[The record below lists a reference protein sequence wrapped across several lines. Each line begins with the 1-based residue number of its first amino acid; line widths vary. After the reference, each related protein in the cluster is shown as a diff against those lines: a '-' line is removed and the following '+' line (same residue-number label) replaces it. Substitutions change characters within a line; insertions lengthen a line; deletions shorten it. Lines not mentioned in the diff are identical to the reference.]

1 MADTTNTNPASP
13 VSPET
18 QILLQKY
25 WSKDG
30 ILKAWQEAKGQLDEV
45 KEREAA
51 LRKSVFELEFPSP
64 TEGTQRVPLGNGYM
78 LKAVYPLR
86 YECPKDKVLKFAQT
100 EQGLEE
106 LAKLG
111 PEAGFVAD
119 RLIEWEPVVQIKEY
133 RTLKP
138 EYKTIVDKFVTIK
151 PGSPQLEIEP
161 PKA

>member
-1 MADTTNTNPASP
+1 MTDTTNTNPASP

-25 WSKDG
+25 WSKDL
-30 ILKAWQEAKGQLDEV
+30 ILKAWQESKGQLDEC

-51 LRKSVFELEFPSP
+51 LRKAVFELEFPSP
-64 TEGTQRVPLGNGYM
+64 TEGTQRIPLGNGYH
-78 LKAVYPLR
+78 LKAVYPMR
-86 YECPKDKVLKFAQT
+86 YECPKD
-100 EQGLEE
+100 EQKSYTNVELGLEE
-106 LAKLG
+106 LEKLG

-119 RLIEWEPVVQIKEY
+119 RVIKWVPEVQIKEY

-138 EYKTIVDKFVTIK
+138 EYKTIIDKFVVIK
-151 PGSPQLEIEP
+151 PGAPQLEIEE